1 MTSLRCWALCPGIP
15 SVNYTIFLCTSP
27 ISKIQKMFVSN
38 FHDFFFFFFFFF
50 FFTRS
55 SINCPH
61 KLHTPAC
68 GRPSLVL
75 LGQMSLRAPAANCS
89 TVVKRLVEAP
99 RPSLARGSTAGS
111 ASGGVEKNQEAACLC
126 TRLATRKRNL
136 FLLKTRELRPPAW
149 PLAQRPAKQPA
160 RPLGKAN
167 EKSVLD
173 FYLSNKVR
181 RTGEPAG
188 SPRARVQRKSSSE
201 SKCSS
206 TTSCI

>member
-38 FHDFFFFFFFFF
+38 FHDLLNFVHFFFLHEKFHQLSSQI
-50 FFTRS
+50 TYASLRS
-55 SINCPH
+55 SVPRLAWANEP
-61 KLHTPAC
+61 T
-68 GRPSLVL
+68 RPSRELQYSSEAT
-75 LGQMSLRAPAANCS
+75 GRSAPAIPRERIYSWPSQRRGRKKSRSGLPLYQVGHTEKEPVPLENAGAAPPGMAARAAARQAAS
-89 TVVKRLVEAP
+89 SSSRKSKRKE
-99 RPSLARGSTAGS
+99 RIG
-111 ASGGVEKNQEAACLC
+111 
-126 TRLATRKRNL
+126 
-136 FLLKTRELRPPAW
+136 
-149 PLAQRPAKQPA
+149 
-160 RPLGKAN
+160 
-167 EKSVLD
+167 

>member
-1 MTSLRCWALCPGIP
+1 MTLIKARTASSKFLRSFTRGYLACARR
-15 SVNYTIFLCTSP
+15 SVS
-27 ISKIQKMFVSN
+27 
-38 FHDFFFFFFFFF
+38 
-50 FFTRS
+50 FTRS

-75 LGQMSLRAPAANCS
+75 LGQMSLRATAANCS

-99 RPSLARGSTAGS
+99 RPSLARGSKAGP
-111 ASGGVEKNQEAACLC
+111 ASGGGEKNQEAACLC
-126 TRLATRKRNL
+126 TRLATRERNL

-167 EKSVLD
+167 EKSVFD

-188 SPRARVQRKSSSE
+188 SPRAPRTAFRCLQMIDV
-201 SKCSS
+201 C
-206 TTSCI
+206 